1 MARHRAFAGVRPG
14 IAKWPVGV
22 ISVVALLA
30 LGWIGVGAVNRAAD
44 RRSGAQAH
52 ACPAGD
58 AVVQVAVTPS
68 VAEAVADAARRWN
81 AQGPIVSDHC
91 VRISISAL
99 DTKSVF
105 DHLVGTWDPAL
116 GSPPQ
121 AWLPESSFWVNRLL
135 AANNALV
142 TSSAESVATSP
153 VVLAV
158 QEEASK
164 PLTDGNSFLYGDL
177 AGITSAPNGWAH
189 YGRPEWGRITV
200 GMPDPINNAASGL
213 AIQCAI
219 AGASPLR
226 SGPVTA
232 DTLLLPAVQQN
243 LAQLA
248 ASRPDVPTNTIDALV
263 NLGNAGK
270 MRDAPY
276 TAVPVTEVD
285 LYRRNLG
292 LDGRAVT
299 SKPLYELAARGPSPA
314 ADFPFVTLA
323 ADATQARAAQKFAE
337 FLKESDQQRLFNHA
351 GLRAAGGAE
360 YPHDAPGI
368 RWDSATTSLV
378 PADANTTQQISETWS
393 NTADGGQI
401 VTILVDVSE
410 SMRSDGGDGTSRLD
424 WTKQALHGLANR
436 MSTGSLG
443 LWEFSRKLD
452 GDSPYK
458 RLVPTAPVGPQR
470 AVMHTG
476 IDSLAPAT
484 ASHLYTS
491 LDAAYQSAMDGYVP
505 GKRNRVVVITDG
517 GNDGGLTYPQLRD
530 RLKAPGK
537 GKLPVSVIAMGPE
550 PDRAEL
556 TGLASATGGQVSVL
570 SNAKGIDS
578 ALSQVLS
585 S

>member
-1 MARHRAFAGVRPG
+1 MARHRALAGVRPG
-14 IAKWPVGV
+14 IAKWPVMIV
-22 ISVVALLA
+22 SLVALLV
-30 LGWIGVGAVNRAAD
+30 LGWLGVVSVNRAAD
-44 RRSGAQAH
+44 RRAAAQTH
-52 ACPAGD
+52 ACPAGNT
-58 AVVQVAVTPS
+58 VVQVAVTPS
-68 VAEAVADAARRWN
+68 IADAVADAARRWN
-81 AQGPIVSDHC
+81 AQDPIVFDRC
-91 VRISISAL
+91 VQVSISAL
-99 DTKSVF
+99 DTKNVY

-158 QEEASK
+158 PEEASK

-177 AGITSAPNGWAH
+177 AILTSAPNGWAR

-200 GMPDPINNAASGL
+200 GMPDPVNNAASGL

-248 ASRPDVPTNTIDALV
+248 ASRPDVPANTIDALV
-263 NLGNAGK
+263 NLGTAGK
-270 MRDAPY
+270 LRDAPY

-292 LDGRAVT
+292 LDGRPVPA
-299 SKPLYELAARGPSPA
+299 KPLYELAARGPSPA

-323 ADATQARAAQKFAE
+323 ADPTQARAVRKFAE
-337 FLKESDQQRLFNHA
+337 FLKEADQQRLFNHA

-360 YPHDAPGI
+360 YPRDAPGI
-368 RWDSATTSLV
+368 RWDSATTSLI
-378 PADANTTQQISETWS
+378 PADANTTQQIAETWRD
-393 NTADGGQI
+393 TADGGQV

-424 WTKQALHGLANR
+424 WVKQALHGLANR
-436 MSTGSLG
+436 MATGSLG
-443 LWEFSRKLD
+443 LWEFSHKLD
-452 GDSPYK
+452 GGVPYK
-458 RLVPTAPVGPQR
+458 RLVPTSPVGPQR
-470 AVMHTG
+470 AILHTG
-476 IDSLAPAT
+476 IDSLTPAT

-491 LDAAYQSAMDGYVP
+491 LDAAYQSAMDSYVP

-517 GNDGGLTYPQLRD
+517 GNDGGLTYTQVRD

-537 GKLPVSVIAMGPE
+537 GKLPVSVIAMGPGT
-550 PDRAEL
+550 DRAEL

-570 SNAKGIDS
+570 SNAKGIDG